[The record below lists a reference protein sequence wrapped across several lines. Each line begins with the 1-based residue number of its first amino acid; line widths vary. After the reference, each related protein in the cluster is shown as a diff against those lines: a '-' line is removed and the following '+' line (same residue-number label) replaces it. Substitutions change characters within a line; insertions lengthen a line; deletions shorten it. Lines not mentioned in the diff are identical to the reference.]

1 MVCFGYIVDAQ
12 SIYAEHPKASQECPS
27 GAERRLE
34 CRFWTD
40 MMLKTEEDEIM
51 NRDLHVIATSGI
63 AYFSVY
69 FSLGGGGMWG
79 KRCIFVGNVV

>member
-1 MVCFGYIVDAQ
+1 
-12 SIYAEHPKASQECPS
+12 
-27 GAERRLE
+27 
-34 CRFWTD
+34 

-63 AYFSVY
+63 AYFSAY
-69 FSLGGGGMWG
+69 FSLGGGGMCG